1 MLKNVQDY
9 YYPGSLAEA
18 SELHDRESR
27 SFFIA
32 GGTALALS
40 ESSRPVELIDL
51 GELGLDDLEFYD

>member
-32 GGTALALS
+32 GGTAHAQ
-40 ESSRPVELIDL
+40 
-51 GELGLDDLEFYD
+51 